1 MNAVCLIVALGIG
14 QAAGSA
20 PADAAQLN
28 KLISQ
33 LGSGQFSERQAAGA
47 ALEKLGAAA
56 VPALRQAKTN
66 PDLEVRRR
74 AETLLARIER
84 RLESACLLAGK
95 QIELSYRDMPVEEAW
110 QDFSKRTG
118 FILTP
123 DKDRP
128 PDLRGIVNLKTG
140 PVSTW
145 AALEQFC
152 QACGFAESG
161 STATGTDGPGI
172 VLRAGKPERLPT
184 CYAGGVRVRA
194 LVERAPGWGQTPGV
208 TELPVVLQ
216 IAAEPGIA
224 WQGTL
229 GVHIER
235 TIDERGQG
243 LEQAVP
249 GSDDIDAYL
258 PGNDVRWLMRMRSR
272 ALEPE
277 ARGEQGPWSRHTVRL
292 KTATEPSHALKEM
305 RGTIVARVQ
314 TPIETLVKVESVLKA
329 EGKTFTGADGYR
341 LKIAEIT
348 QGDDG
353 VVKIAVEYEAA
364 FEDGLVMIGAAQRV
378 NNRFRARL
386 RAQMGATASPA
397 IELQDAA
404 GHVFEAARYNEA
416 SESDG
421 THFRYTSTIHFLPK
435 ADFGAASQLIL
446 TGRRTVTVE
455 LPFTL
460 HDVPLP

>member
-1 MNAVCLIVALGIG
+1 
-14 QAAGSA
+14 
-20 PADAAQLN
+20 
-28 KLISQ
+28 
-33 LGSGQFSERQAAGA
+33 
-47 ALEKLGAAA
+47 
-56 VPALRQAKTN
+56 
-66 PDLEVRRR
+66 
-74 AETLLARIER
+74 
-84 RLESACLLAGK
+84 LLAGK
-95 QIELSYRDMPVEEAW
+95 QIEFTYRDISVEEAW

-118 FILTP
+118 LILTP

-161 STATGTDGPGI
+161 STATGTDGPAI

-194 LVERAPGWGQTPGV
+194 LVERTPGWGQTPGV

-229 GVHIER
+229 GLHIER
-235 TIDERGQG
+235 AIDERGQA
-243 LEQAVP
+243 LEQAAS
-249 GSDDIDAYL
+249 GNDADMDAFL
-258 PGNDVRWLMRMRSR
+258 PGNDVRWIMRMRSR
-272 ALEPE
+272 ALEPD
-277 ARGEQGPWSRHTVRL
+277 ARGEHGSWSRPTVRL
-292 KTATEPSHALKEM
+292 KTAAEPSHALKEM
-305 RGTIVARVQ
+305 RGTIVGRVQ
-314 TPIETLVKVESVLKA
+314 TPIETLVKVETVLKS
-329 EGKTFTGADGYR
+329 EGKTFTGADGCR

-364 FEDGLVMIGAAQRV
+364 FEDGLAMIGAPQRI

-386 RAQMGATASPA
+386 RVQLGSTASPA

-404 GHVFEAARYNEA
+404 GRVFEAARYNEA
-416 SESDG
+416 SESDS

-435 ADFGAASQLIL
+435 EDFGAPSRLIL